1 MFSSSVGKAKA
12 RVDPIKEVRRKAS
25 KKNIRNL
32 LKFMVLLILISPFMA
47 ERLFRERVE
56 ESI

>member
-1 MFSSSVGKAKA
+1 VGKAKA